1 MNKNISSYYTNE
13 LNKMAEIR
21 NSIIEHL
28 RKDLKN
34 MGEQGFLYDE
44 DPIVSILY
52 ITDDGEEVIIY
63 VDKIKVESNDII
75 KFHDAAANAWCYLSY
90 LDDDAIYTLIE
101 HIDWK

>member
-1 MNKNISSYYTNE
+1 
-13 LNKMAEIR
+13 
-21 NSIIEHL
+21 
-28 RKDLKN
+28 
-34 MGEQGFLYDE
+34 MGEQGFMNDD
-44 DPIVSILY
+44 DPESGTSIVPILY

-101 HIDWK
+101 YIDWK